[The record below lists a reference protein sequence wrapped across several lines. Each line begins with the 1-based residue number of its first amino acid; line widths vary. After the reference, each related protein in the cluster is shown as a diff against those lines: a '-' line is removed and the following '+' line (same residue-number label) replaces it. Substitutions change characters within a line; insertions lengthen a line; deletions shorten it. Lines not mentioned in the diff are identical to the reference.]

1 MDIYEDK
8 GKTTNILEVLEE
20 NMDKTIELLLNHKSI
35 RKYTDQQVSQE
46 TIDIIISSA
55 QMAPTSSHFQAYTI
69 IEVKDL
75 KKRRL
80 LADWAGGQKWVES
93 APLVLLFCGDLF
105 RAEKYYEDIDKDA
118 LTNTESYTVATID
131 AALAAQKAFIAG
143 QALGLGGVCVGGI
156 RNEVEKIS
164 EEFGLPDLVFPLFLL
179 CLGYPDQDP
188 GLKPRLPQEI
198 VHKIDF
204 YDDRKDQELM
214 EAYNKTVSDYYDK
227 RTDGKEKDRWTERCG
242 KYLSEKPRYNVGEHF
257 RKIRLLKK

>member
-156 RNEVEKIS
+156 RNEVEK
-164 EEFGLPDLVFPLFLL
+164 
-179 CLGYPDQDP
+179 
-188 GLKPRLPQEI
+188 
-198 VHKIDF
+198 KIG
-204 YDDRKDQELM
+204 R
-214 EAYNKTVSDYYDK
+214 ASC
-227 RTDGKEKDRWTERCG
+227 RER
-242 KYLSEKPRYNVGEHF
+242 V
-257 RKIRLLKK
+257 